1 MALVKIA
8 GGVVDSGVQFPEAD
22 LREMRAVTASCSCTA
37 GLDETREDNGEL
49 KLRNSTRI
57 KMHASVSVIRK
68 PTSRCYVHAEQ
79 RNPIR
84 VFFY

>member
-37 GLDETREDNGEL
+37 GLEIREGNVI
-49 KLRNSTRI
+49 TQFHTYQ
-57 KMHASVSVIRK
+57 MHAFGSMNIVIWK
-68 PTSRCYVHAEQ
+68 PVPQSY
-79 RNPIR
+79 
-84 VFFY
+84 